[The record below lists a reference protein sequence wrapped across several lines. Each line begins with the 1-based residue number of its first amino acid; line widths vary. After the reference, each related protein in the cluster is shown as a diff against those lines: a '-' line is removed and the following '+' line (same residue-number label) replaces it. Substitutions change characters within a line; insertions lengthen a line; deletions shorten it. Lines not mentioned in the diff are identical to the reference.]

1 MHILEVER
9 HLTQQV
15 PITKV
20 REKKVNW
27 EKIKVVQ
34 KLTNKC
40 ALQMN
45 RPLFRMKV
53 SEASEETNPVKQKL
67 RVLGSGDRNIIM
79 DSASKNKGM

>member
-1 MHILEVER
+1 M
-9 HLTQQV
+9 
-15 PITKV
+15 
-20 REKKVNW
+20 
-27 EKIKVVQ
+27 Q